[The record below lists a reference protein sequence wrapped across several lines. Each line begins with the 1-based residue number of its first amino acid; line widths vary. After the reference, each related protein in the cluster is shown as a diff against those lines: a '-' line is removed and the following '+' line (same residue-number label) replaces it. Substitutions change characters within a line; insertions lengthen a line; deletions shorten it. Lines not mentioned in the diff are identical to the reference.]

1 MHSRRAFLAAAL
13 PVRSALTK
21 RMEQVMGEF
30 PQTPRGA
37 LEIEKSEPLEMS
49 RHSHIKLSYASEAG
63 DRVPAYL
70 LLPHGL
76 HSKAPAMLC
85 LHQTT
90 RIGKD
95 EPAALGGKPN
105 LHYAAELADLGFVTL
120 APDYPNFGEYQF
132 DAYTH
137 GYASTTMKA
146 IWNHSRAVDLLE
158 SLPQVRRDAIGC
170 IGHSL
175 GGHNTLFLASFDSRV
190 RALVTSC
197 GFTSFHKY
205 MHGDLTGWSHKGYMP
220 RIAER
225 YGKDPARMPFDF
237 PELLAALA
245 PRALFVNAPLRDSN
259 FDVDGVRECVAA
271 FRGKHLEAVYP
282 DAEHDFPPAA
292 RNQAYRFLQR
302 YFKMRVDSEPNFL

>member
-1 MHSRRAFLAAAL
+1 
-13 PVRSALTK
+13 
-21 RMEQVMGEF
+21 
-30 PQTPRGA
+30 
-37 LEIEKSEPLEMS
+37 
-49 RHSHIKLSYASEAG
+49 
-63 DRVPAYL
+63 
-70 LLPHGL
+70 
-76 HSKAPAMLC
+76 
-85 LHQTT
+85 
-90 RIGKD
+90 
-95 EPAALGGKPN
+95 
-105 LHYAAELADLGFVTL
+105 
-120 APDYPNFGEYQF
+120 
-132 DAYTH
+132 
-137 GYASTTMKA
+137 
-146 IWNHSRAVDLLE
+146 
-158 SLPQVRRDAIGC
+158 
-170 IGHSL
+170 
-175 GGHNTLFLASFDSRV
+175 
-190 RALVTSC
+190 TSC